1 MWLNETFST
10 ISPNLSSHFLSLGIN
25 CQGFIPDCCGGF
37 DNSNDN
43 CRLDATQRQIPTPL
57 PSSAAA
63 AANQEI
69 TLVRRIIVPRNLDI
83 NTDSAPQS
91 TCAVA
96 AAAFLYFVRARIA
109 CKQDVCASVGI
120 QSVTYGYGE
129 VVQLAISEI
138 ALLSKKPKT
147 DLHGRRYNFKV
158 SR

>member
-1 MWLNETFST
+1 MT
-10 ISPNLSSHFLSLGIN
+10 IA
-25 CQGFIPDCCGGF
+25 DWM
-37 DNSNDN
+37 
-43 CRLDATQRQIPTPL
+43 QRNAKFPL
-57 PSSAAA
+57 PSSSA

-147 DLHGRRYNFKV
+147 DPHGHRLNLNV
-158 SR
+158 SH